1 MENKFDFS
9 VALFDMDGTLLDSMK
24 YWKEV
29 ADDYLKS
36 LSITP
41 PITLW
46 NDIRCLTMEQSAK
59 YLKKYFLP
67 SYSISSIIDGCNTI
81 IEENYK
87 NKVKAKP
94 SVREYLLKLKGMNIP
109 ICICTTTDRYLVEIV
124 MKRLGLL
131 SFFENIFTCSDVGES
146 KNESAKVYNMALDY
160 INSNTIGK
168 IYRPQDC
175 CVFEDVG
182 FAAKVAKGAGYKVV
196 GIIDEHSKE
205 DESILNRYCDRVVR
219 DFDELI

>member
-1 MENKFDFS
+1 MENKFDFE

-36 LSITP
+36 LGITFP
-41 PITLW
+41 SSLW
-46 NDIRCLTMEQSAK
+46 EEVRTMTMEQSAI
-59 YLKKYFLP
+59 YLQKNFLP
-67 SYSISSIIDGCNTI
+67 SFSVEKIIDGCNTI

-87 NKVKAKP
+87 SRVLAKP
-94 SVREYLLKLKGMNIP
+94 FVTEYLAKLREKNIP

-131 SFFENIFTCSDVGES
+131 SYFENIFTCSEVGES
-146 KNESAKVYNMALDY
+146 KNQSAKVYHVAVKYL
-160 INSNTIGK
+160 NSKYGK
-168 IYRPQDC
+168 NYQPKNC

-182 FAAKVAKGAGYKVV
+182 FAAREAKGANYKVV
-196 GIIDEHSKE
+196 GIIDKHSIE
-205 DESILNRYCDRVVR
+205 DIGMLYQYCDKVIESYS
-219 DFDELI
+219 ELL